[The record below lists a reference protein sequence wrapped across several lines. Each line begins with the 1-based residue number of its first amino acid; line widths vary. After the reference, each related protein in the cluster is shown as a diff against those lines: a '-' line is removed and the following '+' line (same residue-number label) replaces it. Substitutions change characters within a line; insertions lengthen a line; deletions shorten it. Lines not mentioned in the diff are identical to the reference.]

1 MKDLLK
7 YFPTNTYHLE
17 EKSILKIGDQ
27 EYETNI
33 SYNLF
38 IENEQEEEDFEV
50 SIDRTNFKL
59 NEKKIDTKFLSIAN
73 QYMEALF
80 PLHYGQPKII
90 EPESEFQKDNII
102 FGNSASKWTDSKKD
116 NTIYFY
122 NNYLQSEG
130 KQVLGFSLYII
141 SNKAE
146 YSSIMSEQL
155 QNKKVIDFYN
165 TRF

>member
-1 MKDLLK
+1 MINEKDNELLA
-7 YFPTNTYHLE
+7 E
-17 EKSILKIGDQ
+17 
-27 EYETNI
+27 
-33 SYNLF
+33 
-38 IENEQEEEDFEV
+38 
-50 SIDRTNFKL
+50 KL
-59 NEKKIDTKFLSIAN
+59 NKFLIS
-73 QYMEALF
+73 QY
-80 PLHYGQPKII
+80 GRPKII
-90 EPESEFQKDNII
+90 EPEPEFQKDNII
-102 FGNSASKWTDSKKD
+102 FGNSASKWIDSKKD

-130 KQVLGFSLYII
+130 KQVLGFTLYII